1 MKGMLFTGGE
11 SPSWAEDSGL
21 DHGEHE
27 AGGVAGGSGDRGVGE
42 PGGCW
47 KALILEVIGPTK

>member
-1 MKGMLFTGGE
+1 MLFTGGE

>member
-1 MKGMLFTGGE
+1 MDNGYWINLCITY
-11 SPSWAEDSGL
+11 
-21 DHGEHE
+21 HGEHE